1 MSELKTNV
9 LYYGDNLEILRKY
22 IPDESVDLVYLDPPF
37 NSKADY
43 NVLFREESGERSAA
57 QIRAFSDFWHW
68 DRAAEETYREII
80 ETCPDKVA
88 TMVSA
93 LRQGIGSNDVMA
105 YLVMMTLRLVE
116 LRHVLKPTG
125 SLYLHCDPTAGPYL
139 RVLMGS
145 IFEAKR
151 FRNEIVWKRTHAH
164 SGANRFGAVHDTILM
179 YGKSEQGTWNIQTTA
194 YSAQYSETF
203 FRFADDD
210 GRRYRSTILTGSGI
224 RHGAS
229 GEPWH
234 GIDPTASG
242 RHWAIPGY
250 VRPLLGDAADADV
263 QGALDRLDSIG
274 RILWPS
280 KAGGIP
286 SFKQYIDDMAGTQ
299 INDVWTDIPPISAQA
314 KERLGYPTQKPLALL
329 ERVIT
334 ASSNPGD
341 VVLDP
346 FCGCGTAVVAA
357 QKLNRRWIGI
367 DITHLAITVMKERL
381 RDTFP
386 GIQFEV
392 VGEPVDVGGAKA
404 LAAQDRYQFQW
415 WALSLVNALP
425 AGEEKK
431 KGADTGIDG
440 VIGFVE
446 QGGKAARVIVS
457 VKSGHVTASQVRDLK
472 GVVERE
478 KASIGLFI
486 TLEPFTQPMHT
497 EAVSAGFYHS
507 ALWDRDYPKVQ
518 ILTIED
524 LLAGKQPQ
532 LPPSASGG
540 FAKAP
545 KIVVEE
551 GKQQQL
557 IP

>member
-68 DRAAEETYREII
+68 DSAAEETYREII

-125 SLYLHCDPTAGPYL
+125 SLYLHCDPTASHYL
-139 RVLMGS
+139 KALMDS
-145 IFEAKR
+145 IFGPSN
-151 FRNEIVWKRTHAH
+151 FRNEIIWKRTTAH
-164 SGANRFGAVHDTILM
+164 SDSRTHFSRVTDTILFYACSDEARWIPQYEPHSESYLKSHYSHRDAAGRVYRLDNIIRSQIM
-179 YGKSEQGTWNIQTTA
+179 GLRPNLTYEYKGFTPPYGWRVVHEKLERID
-194 YSAQYSETF
+194 
-203 FRFADDD
+203 RD
-210 GRRYRSTILTGSGI
+210 GRLYWSKNKTPYLVRYLDQQ
-224 RHGAS
+224 S
-229 GEPWH
+229 GE
-234 GIDPTASG
+234 ILDNL
-242 RHWAIPGY
+242 WA
-250 VRPLLGDAADADV
+250 
-263 QGALDRLDSIG
+263 
-274 RILWPS
+274 
-280 KAGGIP
+280 
-286 SFKQYIDDMAGTQ
+286 
-299 INDVWTDIPPISAQA
+299 DIPPVNSQA

-329 ERVIT
+329 ERIIR
-334 ASSNPGD
+334 ASSNEGD

-457 VKSGHVTASQVRDLK
+457 VKSGHVSASQVRDLK

-507 ALWDRDYPKVQ
+507 GLWDRDYPKVQ